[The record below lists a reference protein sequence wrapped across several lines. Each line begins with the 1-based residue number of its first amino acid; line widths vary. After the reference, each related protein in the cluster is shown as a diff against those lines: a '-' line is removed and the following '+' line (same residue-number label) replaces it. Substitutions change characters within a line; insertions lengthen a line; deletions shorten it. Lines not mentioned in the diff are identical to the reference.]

1 MIASVKGIPGGGGD
15 GKTQFA
21 CGVVPEML
29 GQNVPISG
37 KEKVHVHTRVCLL
50 VVLASSASSS
60 HHLTMTH

>member
-1 MIASVKGIPGGGGD
+1 MMIASVKGIPGGGE

-37 KEKVHVHTRVCLL
+37 REKVCLVHQVYSNRLL
-50 VVLASSASSS
+50 VR
-60 HHLTMTH
+60 

>member
-1 MIASVKGIPGGGGD
+1 LIASVKGIPGGGE

-37 KEKVHVHTRVCLL
+37 KEKVYSITCAHKL
-50 VVLASSASSS
+50 VS
-60 HHLTMTH
+60 LTNTILIL

>member
-1 MIASVKGIPGGGGD
+1 MNDFLIASVKGIPGGGE

-37 KEKVHVHTRVCLL
+37 REKVCCLAHQVYSNRL
-50 VVLASSASSS
+50 VR
-60 HHLTMTH
+60 